1 MARKFESADPLR
13 RGVRRTR
20 PPFPRNAAMQKL
32 PKSLASG
39 LPAGISPAPPG
50 TTPLPPGQTPSLPG
64 SGFDAALNTP
74 TIDPVTGNEVK
85 YQEFALKMCTEEDM
99 KDSRYHVLKFR
110 SRELVDPKATFVP
123 PIRLHKRDPK
133 QLQNVVGE
141 GMDDEEGEESL
152 DDKMAVDGAEG
163 GVDSKDGVIGK
174 PQSAE
179 AKAQVAL
186 GEDGKSEQKRRP
198 FGKKR
203 KTRQVYGG
211 EKNEAARKLRY
222 EEHYPWVME
231 DFDNTNTW
239 ISSYEAA
246 QSNCYAILT
255 YDQESNGFKVIP
267 IEKFYK
273 MNPAAKYATLSLEDA
288 EERMEGLNV
297 FKNRW
302 LMSKLQPNLPTG
314 DVNYGAGS
322 LGTGLGGISNG
333 PSAQTPY
340 LGKLRTVVGSE
351 ERQHKY
357 NLDEELDYDE
367 QEMFDDDEGAPI
379 LDGPEEELKEAE
391 QRIKREQLKANELME
406 VGKDEDIDKLFDDE
420 FDEKKENKQGK
431 KLRRALR
438 SLEKNQYYD
447 SDEEENPYAS
457 EEDHD
462 DDSMDEL
469 TNDAN
474 ALELGTTVKQEEED
488 LAIPVLS
495 QFRKKHIDKDTLPH
509 GTIVLQLPPN
519 ILSKFPRGEWNPN
532 AKRETEAPVV
542 EDPKLLTREDVR
554 SRIVSGETDIKHL
567 LTALRPKL
575 AQHKD
580 NVDRLRQFVKEV
592 ARSKDKKLYLRN

>member
-1 MARKFESADPLR
+1 
-13 RGVRRTR
+13 
-20 PPFPRNAAMQKL
+20 MQKV
-32 PKSLASG
+32 PKSLASS
-39 LPAGISPAPPG
+39 LSSNMPSNPPNASNTGNGANPGAVGASVDG
-50 TTPLPPGQTPSLPG
+50 TNFAT
-64 SGFDAALNTP
+64 ALNTP
-74 TIDPVTGNEVK
+74 PTDPLTGKEVK

-133 QLQNVVGE
+133 QLQHVVGD
-141 GMDDEEGEESL
+141 GMDDEDGEEGFE
-152 DDKMAVDGAEG
+152 DGMDVDGAEG
-163 GVDSKDGVIGK
+163 GVDSKDGVVNGK
-174 PQSAE
+174 PQTAE
-179 AKAQVAL
+179 AKAQMAL

-302 LMSKLQPNLPTG
+302 LMSKLQPSLQQSG
-314 DVNYGAGS
+314 DSQSYGAGS

-333 PSAQTPY
+333 ASQQPY

-379 LDGPEEELKEAE
+379 LDGPEDELKEAE

-457 EEDHD
+457 EDD
-462 DDSMDEL
+462 DKDDSMDEL
-469 TNDAN
+469 ANDAN

-509 GTIVLQLPPN
+509 GTIVLQLPPS
-519 ILSKFPRGEWNPN
+519 ILAKFPRGEWNPN